1 MLLNGKC
8 PYCKDLVQRVNLAN
22 VNVIASK
29 DSWVGVSYSCA
40 SCGMVLS
47 VAFDPVALKSD
58 LKEELLRARGPG
70 KHLER
75 VIAVSACQRDNPS
88 VWNNLTKMIRAV
100 RLFMK

>member
-22 VNVIASK
+22 VTVVASK

-47 VAFDPVALKSD
+47 IAIDPVALKSD
-58 LKEELLRARGPG
+58 LKEELLRARDPI
-70 KHLER
+70 KYLEGGN
-75 VIAVSACQRDNPS
+75 AVSVCQRDNPA
-88 VWNNLTKMIRAV
+88 VWTNLTKMIRAL
-100 RLFMK
+100 LFRK

>member
-22 VNVIASK
+22 VTVVASK

-40 SCGMVLS
+40 SCGIVLS
-47 VAFDPVALKSD
+47 IAIDPVALKSD
-58 LKEELLRARGPG
+58 LEEELLRARDPI
-70 KHLER
+70 KYLEGGN
-75 VIAVSACQRDNPS
+75 AVSVCQRDNPT
-88 VWNNLTKMIRAV
+88 VWTNLIRAV